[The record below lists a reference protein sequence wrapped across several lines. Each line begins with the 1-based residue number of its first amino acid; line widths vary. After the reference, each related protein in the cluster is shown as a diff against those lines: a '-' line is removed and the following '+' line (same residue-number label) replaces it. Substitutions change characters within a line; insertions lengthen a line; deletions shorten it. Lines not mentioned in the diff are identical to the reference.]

1 MIRVGVVSIVSVLSV
16 ISDITNSSSTIITDD
31 RISNVHSIKEIIES
45 IINDDLA
52 E

>member
-1 MIRVGVVSIVSVLSV
+1 MIRVGVVSVSVV
-16 ISDITNSSSTIITDD
+16 SDITNGSSTIITDD
-31 RISNVHSIKEIIES
+31 RISNVHSIEKIVKS